1 MENRKSPG
9 MDGIPIDFYKEFLE
23 TIILDLLKTFNETLF
38 TNKKTPKTWNQ
49 AIITLIPKKG
59 NIKLLKYWRL
69 LCVDYKIFTKI
80 LANGL
85 RHILPQIILDEQ
97 NCSIPNNHL
106 YLLQI
111 DQEKAFDKVDRNFL
125 YKTLEKIGISPIL
138 INFGNGLASGS
149 CVVNTNLRVCLF
161 CPGSHLPHGLVI
173 RISGFHPWARFRFP
187 AQEDQYFSMGSS
199 LRSSQ
204 IPVPY
209 VPIRCG
215 LD

>member
-9 MDGIPIDFYKEFLE
+9 MHGIPIDFYKEFLE

-49 AIITLIPKKG
+49 AIIMLIPKKG
-59 NIKLLKYWRL
+59 NIKLLKYWRLISL

-138 INFGNGLASGS
+138 INFLKILYKQNTSMIINNGCLSPQVSLQRG
-149 CVVNTNLRVCLF
+149 LRQGR
-161 CPGSHLPHGLVI
+161 PHSLPLYVI
-173 RISGFHPWARFRFP
+173 QGQVTMKH
-187 AQEDQYFSMGSS
+187 
-199 LRSSQ
+199 
-204 IPVPY
+204 
-209 VPIRCG
+209 
-215 LD
+215 